1 VGQRCEISASI
12 RRGARVRT
20 RTAAYWLALGC
31 LLVSLCLGGFMFP
44 RTTATASVVTS
55 ASGYD
60 MSGVRTQLQAAVAA
74 NQPPGLSLSL
84 RHRNRLIFR
93 EAYGRLAFGVPFTTE
108 SRVFLASSTKLIS
121 MAAVMVCVDRGLIR
135 LDDPVGVYLPAFRDM
150 PVTGSTQ
157 RANPTIR
164 QCMAHTSGMRGSS
177 AALDNPTITLEQAV
191 AIIAQE
197 NTPLRAQPGTEFFYG
212 GASMHVAGR
221 VVEVVTGTPFDTF
234 VRQNILTP
242 CRMTHTAF
250 TESGDFTANPR
261 VAGGM
266 WSTLDDYLNFLTML
280 YANGI
285 FEGQR
290 VLSAAACLE
299 MRRDQT
305 QGARIVSSPYQG
317 YGQADTRYGFGWWLN
332 TLDSNGVGINVSD
345 GGALG
350 TLPWI
355 DYRTG
360 VLGVFLS
367 QTPLSQVFQLTEQL
381 RDSVNNAVQQATPPR
396 PNPRTVGVYRPANG
410 NVYLKFDNASG
421 FADMNFFYGQAG
433 DIPVV
438 GDWDGDGVQSV
449 GIFRQGRFFLKN
461 TNGPGAA
468 DVVFDFGAPGDRPV
482 AGDWNGDGRD
492 TIGVYRNGV
501 FLLRDTNDAG
511 PADYIINYGN
521 PNDLPV
527 VGDWNGDLF
536 TTVGCFRPSD
546 GFAYLRNT
554 STSGFAD
561 VAFFYGLAGDL
572 PVAGDWT
579 GQGFDTFGVYRQ
591 GTFFLRNSN
600 TPGFADFAVQLGLPG
615 DLPLAGRWR

>member
-1 VGQRCEISASI
+1 
-12 RRGARVRT
+12 
-20 RTAAYWLALGC
+20 
-31 LLVSLCLGGFMFP
+31 
-44 RTTATASVVTS
+44 
-55 ASGYD
+55 
-60 MSGVRTQLQAAVAA
+60 
-74 NQPPGLSLSL
+74 
-84 RHRNRLIFR
+84 
-93 EAYGRLAFGVPFTTE
+93 
-108 SRVFLASSTKLIS
+108 
-121 MAAVMVCVDRGLIR
+121 
-135 LDDPVGVYLPAFRDM
+135 
-150 PVTGSTQ
+150 
-157 RANPTIR
+157 
-164 QCMAHTSGMRGSS
+164 
-177 AALDNPTITLEQAV
+177 
-191 AIIAQE
+191 
-197 NTPLRAQPGTEFFYG
+197 
-212 GASMHVAGR
+212 MHVAGR

-242 CRMTHTAF
+242 CRMTRTAF

-266 WSTLDDYLNFLTML
+266 WSTLDDYMNFLTML

-317 YGQADTRYGFGWWLN
+317 YGQPDTRYGFGWWLN

-360 VLGVFLS
+360 ALGVFFA
-367 QTPLSQVFQLTEQL
+367 QTPLSQVFQLTEQV
-381 RDSVNNAVQQATPPR
+381 RASVNNAVQQATPPR
-396 PNPRTVGVYRPANG
+396 PNPRTIGVYRPGNG

-449 GIFRQGRFFLKN
+449 GIFRQGQFFLKN

-468 DVVFDFGAPGDRPV
+468 DVVFNFGAPGDRPV

-492 TIGVYRNGV
+492 TIGVYRNGI

-554 STSGFAD
+554 NTSGFAD

-600 TPGFADFAVQLGLPG
+600 TPGFADFTVQLGLPG